1 WSRAMRRRAE
11 KAEAERDA
19 ARKDA
24 AEAHATVI
32 IHQEDIDELHVLAH
46 DLREALDAA
55 ISARDAARAFGEE
68 AARKYNAMLIDVTC
82 AFCGTSYPANTPRT
96 GHSTLEA
103 HVRVCEAHPMRAV
116 EAERDVLRQA
126 LIAI

>member
-1 WSRAMRRRAE
+1 FAGSLGQVKERAE
-11 KAEAERDA
+11 QAEAERDA

-55 ISARDAARAFGEE
+55 
-68 AARKYNAMLIDVTC
+68 
-82 AFCGTSYPANTPRT
+82 
-96 GHSTLEA
+96 
-103 HVRVCEAHPMRAV
+103 RAV
-116 EAERDVLRQA
+116 EAERDALRLA
-126 LIAI
+126 LRDCAILLAKDDGDASDWFQCGLCSAVWRTRESHRSDCLLALAQ